1 MIKQRA
7 SAGAFHKRFF
17 VLILIAFIGFGF
29 LLGRNQIAPVRA
41 QQENQ
46 LAPDIV
52 VFSESFDGVT
62 APALPAGWTTATVG
76 QVEAFRTV
84 TTFPDSPPNSVFTSD
99 PNTEGMAELV
109 SPAIALGNLQHKLRF
124 RHFYQ
129 LDFEFDGG
137 VLEISINGG
146 GFVDIVTAGGTFLTG
161 GYDTTIQGGQLTGR
175 RAWTG
180 QLAGYVVSELFLPAN
195 TAGQSVRFRWR
206 MGTDPMEAGTGW
218 RIDGVEVTN
227 AISGTN
233 SNAISIPTNGTASQ
247 YPSEITVNNLTG
259 LVTDVQVSLTNFSHT
274 SPDDVD
280 LMLVAPNGT
289 RVVLMSDVGGAN
301 PVTNLSL
308 LFSDAASSSLP
319 DSGLITSGNYK
330 PTNFEAGDNFPAPAP
345 AGAPTGARLSALNGS
360 PANGTWQLF
369 LVDDN
374 GGNAG
379 SINGGWTLFVQNS
392 VDAIAIPETGAA
404 QPYASEKTVLGV
416 QGTITRVTA
425 TLSNFSHTSPDD
437 VDVMLVAPNGRSVVL
452 MSDVGGNTEVG
463 GLNITFDDL
472 AVGSLPDNGPLSS
485 GTAKPTNFEP
495 GDVFPAP
502 APQTLTGSTLAA
514 FYGSAPT
521 GVWKLFVVDDNGANA
536 GSIAGSWT
544 INLQTSTTAC
554 SFSLTPSEQAFPIT
568 GGSGNFGIV
577 MPSNC
582 SWAAT
587 TNSNFITINSSA
599 TGNGDGSVSFS
610 VAPNTGGGRSGSI
623 EVSNGVITRTFQV
636 QQPSGSARKF
646 DFDGDS
652 KADVSVYRP
661 SLGHWYIS
669 NSSNSS
675 FRAVAFGTNGD
686 QIVPGDFDG
695 DTKTD
700 TAVWRPSAATWYVLY
715 SSDASIHSAQFGS
728 AGDIPATGDYDRDGK
743 SDFCVFR
750 PSAGTFYVLYSSDSS
765 VHAQQWGV
773 SEDLPL
779 MGDYDGDSKTD
790 FAVFRPSSSSF
801 YVLRS
806 SDGGLIAQQWGTTG
820 DKPLAADFDGD
831 NKTDIAVY
839 RPSTGAWYY
848 LQSSDNGFRGIAWG
862 SVGDIPAAAD
872 YDGDGKWDLGVF
884 RPSSGTFYIL
894 QSTTNTLRGEQF
906 GSNGDVPVASAYV
919 H

>member
-1 MIKQRA
+1 MIKQRP
-7 SAGAFHKRFF
+7 SARAFNRRFF
-17 VLILIAFIGFGF
+17 VLILVVLMATGF
-29 LLGRNQIAPVRA
+29 LVGRNQIAPVRA
-41 QQENQ
+41 QQEGQ

-62 APALPAGWTTATVG
+62 APALPAGWTSSVSG

-99 PNTEGMAELV
+99 PNTQGIAELV
-109 SPAIALGNLQHKLRF
+109 SPSIALGNLQHKLTF

-161 GYDTTIQGGQLTGR
+161 GYDTTILGGELTGR

-233 SNAISIPTNGTASQ
+233 TNAISIPASGSASS
-247 YPSEITVNNLTG
+247 YPSEITINNLTG

-280 LMLVAPNGT
+280 LMLVAPNGS

-319 DSGLITSGNYK
+319 DSGVITSGNYK
-330 PTNFEAGDNFPAPAP
+330 PTNFEAGDGFPAPAP

-360 PANGTWQLF
+360 AANGTWQLF

-392 VDAIAIPETGAA
+392 ADAIAIPASGAA

-416 QGTITRVTA
+416 QGTITKVTA

-472 AVGSLPDNGPLSS
+472 AAGSLPDSGPLTS
-485 GTAKPTNFEP
+485 GTAKPTDFEP
-495 GDVFPAP
+495 GDVFPLP

-521 GVWKLFVVDDNGANA
+521 GVWKLFVVDDTGANA
-536 GSIAGSWT
+536 GSIAGSWS
-544 INLQTSTTAC
+544 INLQTSITAC
-554 SFSLTPSEQAFPIT
+554 SFTLTPSEQAFPIT
-568 GGSGNFGIV
+568 GGSGNFGII

-599 TGNGDGSVSFS
+599 AGTGDGTVSFS

-623 EVSNGVITRTFQV
+623 DVSNGVVTRTFQV

-652 KADVSVYRP
+652 KADVSVFRP
-661 SLGHWYIS
+661 SLGHWYFS
-669 NSSNSS
+669 NSSNNS
-675 FRAVAFGTNGD
+675 FRAVAFGTGGD

-700 TAVWRPSAATWYVLY
+700 IAVWRPSTASWYVLY

-743 SDFCVFR
+743 ADYCVFR
-750 PSAGTFYVLYSSDSS
+750 PSAGTFFVLYSSDNSL
-765 VHAQQWGV
+765 HAQQWGI

-779 MGDYDGDSKTD
+779 MGDYDGDGKTD
-790 FAVFRPSSSSF
+790 FSVFRPSTSSF

-806 SDGGLIAQQWGTTG
+806 SDGGLISQQWGTTG
-820 DKPLAADFDGD
+820 DKALAADFDGD

-862 SVGDIPAAAD
+862 SAGDIPAAAD

-884 RPSSGTFYIL
+884 RPSIGTFYIL

-906 GSNGDVPVASAYV
+906 GANGDLPVASAYV